1 MDAQPK
7 EGPEPGRH
15 VERFWSRKAPLPRV
29 HVVALESEGAA
40 WAAGVW
46 ALGGAMS
53 SKLSAR
59 LFLVA

>member
-46 ALGGAMS
+46 ALGGGVQFGVS
-53 SKLSAR
+53 P
-59 LFLVA
+59 

>member
-1 MDAQPK
+1 MDAQPN

-29 HVVALESEGAA
+29 HVVALGSEGAA

-46 ALGGAMS
+46 ALGGGVQFGVS
-53 SKLSAR
+53 P
-59 LFLVA
+59 